1 MKSFDETERPLELL
15 RKLEERRIGYADLIK
30 ESGGLAIAAYRL
42 ARARCHAASLTMRIP
57 TLRELS
63 AAASEISQNVKLDGF
78 QPHLLAG
85 ECEHAGLAV
94 ITPLARDVA

>member
-1 MKSFDETERPLELL
+1 MKSFDETERPQELL
-15 RKLEERRIGYADLIK
+15 RRLQEHLIGYADLIE

-42 ARARCHAASLTMRIP
+42 ARARCHATSLAMHVP

-63 AAASEISQNVKLDGF
+63 AAASEISQNAKLGGF
-78 QPHLLAG
+78 QPLLLAG
-85 ECEHAGLAV
+85 ECEHAGFTV